1 MTAQGQGFLLPWILL
16 VSAFVVHI
24 LPTSGMYEDQIGK
37 FDWHQQYIGAVRQAM
52 FDQSAPVSKR
62 IFVGTESNVVAA
74 INSRTGQ
81 LAWRHVQERGDP
93 WGVDVVLHKNSI
105 LVTVCNGGDTVR
117 AWDPAS
123 GTLLWE
129 FLGKEG
135 NDSPAKALLVEG
147 KQDDRSYVE
156 SVAVLTK
163 KTLRILSAVDGH
175 EMVST
180 EVWPSG
186 ESGGTAVLH
195 QASNGQLYSV
205 SISTQSTVQIVS
217 YSHVPGKGYEAV
229 KRVVAAGWASP
240 QSTQCV
246 VTGDNILVCSE
257 ASTNSLYTMSLV
269 DGSTFSAVTLLS
281 LGFNSWQPDSLA
293 LKSVQVGRKEVLLR
307 LAKDHFV
314 LLQATASTLT
324 VLKDFPD
331 VYTTT
336 TARSQERDIMFF
348 VKKGSKDELVVTGFY
363 LENLKED
370 QALTQ
375 MIAHQPH
382 FGSPQQ
388 VTVYTFLKRDSS
400 TGYRALLQ
408 MEDQSLLMLQQLQGN
423 QGHVMWQR
431 NEALASISAVDQV
444 DLPVSETE
452 SKFEEEFGEESEEDL
467 SVWQM
472 FTRRITT
479 QLEQL
484 KDLADKFEEYRRPK
498 AKQVEKQLERDPFNL
513 RKMIVVVTSA
523 GKLYGLDSANGDVV
537 WQYFLPNIQCF
548 SQGEMYLFVQRTTAH
563 FPHPPQAM
571 LVAQEKATGN
581 GLVFTFNPTTGQ
593 PVNTSFAWGTP
604 QPFKVLQANL
614 LPVMNNHHLHP
625 VMIVDSDH
633 GVHIFPPSPSVLS
646 VLKKNN
652 GKIFL
657 HAADLA
663 KSTLTGFSLTTLQ
676 DGKVELSQAWHLSL
690 PIPSQR
696 IVSVVPRRANEH
708 VHSQGRVL
716 SDRSVMYKYLNP
728 NLLAVMT
735 EGIER
740 DVPLL
745 TLYLV
750 DAVTGQVVYSMQHKR
765 ASGPVHLVHSE
776 NWVVYH
782 YWNGKFR
789 RHEVTVLELFESQG
803 DRNST
808 TFSSLSTQSLP
819 LVLQQA
825 YIFPTGLTAMAVSN
839 TERGI
844 TARSL
849 LLALPNGGLM
859 TLPKNILDPRRPII
873 PTKQHQEEG
882 VYPYIP
888 ELHINPMTLL
898 TYNQSVEGIRGIHI
912 GAAGLESTSVVL
924 AYGLDLFYTRIMPSQ
939 MFDVLKEDFDYF
951 FISSI
956 LLGLVMATLI
966 THRLAAMK
974 TLNRSWR

>member
-1 MTAQGQGFLLPWILL
+1 MTGQGQGFSLPWLL
-16 VSAFVVHI
+16 LAAALALHVP
-24 LPTSGMYEDQIGK
+24 PTSGMYEDQIGK
-37 FDWHQQYIGAVRQAM
+37 FDWHQQYIGAVRQAA

-93 WGVDVVLHKNSI
+93 WGVDVVLHKGNI
-105 LVTVCNGGDTVR
+105 LVTVCSGGDAVR

-129 FLGKEG
+129 FLAKEK

-147 KQDDRSYVE
+147 RQDERSHVE

-180 EVWPSG
+180 EVW
-186 ESGGTAVLH
+186 SGGETGGTSVLH
-195 QASNGQLYSV
+195 QASNGQLYAV
-205 SISTQSTVQIVS
+205 SISSQAAVQIVS
-217 YSHVPGKGYEAV
+217 YTHVPGKGYEAV
-229 KRVVAAGWASP
+229 KRVIPAGWASP

-246 VTGDNILVCSE
+246 VTGDNVLVCSE
-257 ASTNSLYTMSLV
+257 ASTNSLHTMSLV
-269 DGSTFSAVTLLS
+269 DGSGFSAVTLLS

-293 LKSVQVGRKEVLLR
+293 ISAVQVGRKEVLLR
-307 LAKDHFV
+307 LAQDHYV
-314 LLQATASTLT
+314 LLQATADTIT
-324 VLKDFPD
+324 VLKDLPN
-331 VYTTT
+331 VYATT
-336 TARSQERDIMFF
+336 TARSQDRDIIFV
-348 VKKGSKDELVVTGFY
+348 VKKGTKDELVVTGFY
-363 LENLKED
+363 LQNLKED
-370 QALTQ
+370 PALTQ
-375 MIAHQPH
+375 MIAHPLH
-382 FGSPQQ
+382 YGSPQQ
-388 VTVYTFLKRDSS
+388 VTVYTFLKRDGT
-400 TGYRALLQ
+400 TGYRAMLQ
-408 MEDQSLLMLQQLQGN
+408 MEDQTLLMLQQLQGN

-467 SVWQM
+467 SIWQM

-484 KDLADKFEEYRRPK
+484 KDLADKFEEYRKPR

-513 RKMIVVVTSA
+513 RKMIVAVTSV
-523 GKLYGLDSANGDVV
+523 GKLYGLDSANGDIV
-537 WQYFLPNIQCF
+537 WQYFLPNIRCF

-571 LVAQEKATGN
+571 LVAQDKATGN

-593 PVNTSFAWGTP
+593 PVNTTATSGIL
-604 QPFKVLQANL
+604 QPFKVLQAIL

-633 GVHIFPPSPSVLS
+633 GVHIFPPSSSVLS

-657 HAADLA
+657 HAADLE
-663 KSTLTGFSLTTLQ
+663 KSTLTGFSLTTLK
-676 DGKVELSQAWHLSL
+676 DGKVELAQAWHLSL
-690 PIPSQR
+690 PIPSQK

-740 DVPLL
+740 DIPLL

-825 YIFPTGLTAMAVSN
+825 YIFPMGLSAMAVSN

-888 ELHINPMTLL
+888 ELHVNPMTLL
-898 TYNQSVEGIRGIHI
+898 TYNQSIEGIRGIHI

-956 LLGLVMATLI
+956 LLGLVLATLI